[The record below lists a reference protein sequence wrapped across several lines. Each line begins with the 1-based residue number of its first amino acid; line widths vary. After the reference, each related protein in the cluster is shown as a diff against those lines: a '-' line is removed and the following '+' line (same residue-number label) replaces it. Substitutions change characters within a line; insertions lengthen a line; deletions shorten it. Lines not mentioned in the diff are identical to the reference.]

1 MESVIE
7 IQRQSQEEIERYE
20 QALADILTKP
30 VRGVSHCSG
39 LDRRLPIRMLTDE

>member
-30 VRGVSHCSG
+30 VRGVG
-39 LDRRLPIRMLTDE
+39 LSDILSSLSLRRLMV

>member
-30 VRGVSHCSG
+30 VRGVG
-39 LDRRLPIRMLTDE
+39 LFDILSSLILRRLMI